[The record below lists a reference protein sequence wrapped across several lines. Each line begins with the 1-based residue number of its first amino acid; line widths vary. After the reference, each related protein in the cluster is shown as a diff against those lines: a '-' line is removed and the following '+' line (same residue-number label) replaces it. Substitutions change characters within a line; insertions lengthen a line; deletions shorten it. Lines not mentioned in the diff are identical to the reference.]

1 MLISKVKKYNRLER
15 NSVIK
20 SIVLAGIYVKNDKA
34 MPKYFINPKSAMPN
48 VHNKVSCESGNNKR
62 IAKKDIKVVI
72 EKKSHIAGNVVTITL
87 NVIVSPS
94 YM

>member
-1 MLISKVKKYNRLER
+1 MSKVKKYNRLEI

-34 MPKYFINPKSAMPN
+34 MPKYFKNPKSAMPN
-48 VHNKVSCESGNNKR
+48 VPIIVSCASGINKR
-62 IAKKDIKVVI
+62 LANYDIKVVL
-72 EKKSHIAGNVVTITL
+72 EKKSHIAGKVVTITL
-87 NVIVSPS
+87 NVKVSPS